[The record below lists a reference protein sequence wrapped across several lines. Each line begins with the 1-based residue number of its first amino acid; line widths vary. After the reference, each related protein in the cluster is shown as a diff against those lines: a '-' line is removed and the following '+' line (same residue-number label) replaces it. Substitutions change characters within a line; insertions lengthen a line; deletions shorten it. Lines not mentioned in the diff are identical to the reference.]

1 MFNTARETDYPIDP
15 LFVNR
20 WSPRAFTGEAID
32 DATLFRFFEAARWA
46 PSSFNSQPWRF
57 IYAKNDSAQWP
68 AFLDLLSEFNR
79 SWAVNASALI
89 LAISKTTF
97 TPPGKDQS
105 IAMPSHAFDTGA
117 AASLLMLQA
126 SLSGWAT
133 HGIGGFD
140 KERARSQ
147 LNIPAHYTVE
157 VAIAIGRRADKSILP
172 IGLQDKE
179 MPSSRR
185 PISEF
190 VADGRFLFDD

>member
-1 MFNTARETDYPIDP
+1 MPDTTRQTDYPIDP
-15 LFVNR
+15 LFLNR
-20 WSPRAFTGEAID
+20 WSPRAFTGEAVD
-32 DATLFRFFEAARWA
+32 DATLFSFFEAARWA
-46 PSSFNSQPWRF
+46 PSAFNSQPWRF
-57 IYAKNDSAQWP
+57 IYAKNSSDQWP
-68 AFLDLLSEFNR
+68 AFLDLLFEFNR
-79 SWAVNASALI
+79 SWAGNASALI
-89 LAISKTTF
+89 LVLSRTTF
-97 TPPGKDQS
+97 TPPGKDQP

-117 AASLLMLQA
+117 ASALLMLQA

-140 KERARSQ
+140 KERTRNQ

-157 VAIAIGRRADKSILP
+157 SAIAIGRRADKSILP

-179 MPSSRR
+179 IPSSRR